1 MDKTEA
7 IEYLNQAKYF
17 LGAEQ
22 YEDGLESINKAI
34 AIDRMNVEFYIY
46 KSIFL
51 ANLDKYDEAI
61 DELNNALKVDR
72 KCAEAYF
79 HLGNMALL
87 QDDKTRGIE
96 NYNKAIVYGYDD
108 SQIYYNLG
116 LMYEEEDNDELAIRN
131 YSKAII
137 KEPLRVD
144 ARVRKAQI
152 YISNDKFPEALET
165 LNELILADPDLYE
178 GYHLKSLLL
187 AEMGNV
193 DEAIKVIDEAIA
205 LFPKD
210 PAFQIDK
217 INLFVMNNEVEKAR
231 EIAGNVQRDFE
242 LDLTQKRQIELEK
255 SRIYALD
262 ADIENVEVAL
272 KQAKAYSKEN
282 DAEDIDPEATF
293 LLISCALELK
303 KYDEAIEYSTEL
315 INSDYLQYKIPS
327 YYTLPYAYMQKGDE
341 EKAKELFKESVS
353 KLRAITLETPEIADG
368 YMFRALCLKEI
379 NEFDKA
385 LELSDYLI
393 KIDSN
398 SSQYHSLKAE
408 VLYAAGREEEA
419 QKEKRIS
426 ESLS

>member
-1 MDKTEA
+1 MDKTESL
-7 IEYLNQAKYF
+7 EYLNQAKYF

-22 YEDGLESINKAI
+22 FEDGLESIDKAI
-34 AIDRMNVEFYIY
+34 ALDKMNVEFYIY

-51 ANLDKYDEAI
+51 ANLEKYDEAI
-61 DELNNALKVDR
+61 VELNNALKVDR

-87 QDDKTRGIE
+87 QDDKVCGIE
-96 NYNKAIVYGYDD
+96 NYNKAIAYGFDD

-116 LMYEEEDNDELAIRN
+116 LMYEEDDNEELAIRN

-137 KEPLRVD
+137 KDPLRVD

-152 YISNDKFPEALET
+152 YIANEKYPEALET

-187 AEMGNV
+187 AEMGNIE
-193 DEAIKVIDEAIA
+193 EAIKVVDEAIA
-205 LFPKD
+205 LFPND

-217 INLFVMNNEVEKAR
+217 INLFVMNNDIEKAR
-231 EIAGNVQRDFE
+231 EITGIIQHNFE
-242 LDLTQKRQIELEK
+242 LNLQQKRQIELEK
-255 SRIYALD
+255 SRIYAMD
-262 ADIENVEVAL
+262 ADIENVEAAL
-272 KQAKAYSKEN
+272 KQAKSYSKEY
-282 DAEDIDPEATF
+282 DKDDIDPEATF
-293 LLISCALELK
+293 LLVNCTLELK
-303 KYDEAIEYSTEL
+303 KFDEAIEYSTEL
-315 INSDYLQYKIPS
+315 INSEYLQYKIPS
-327 YYTLPYAYMQKGDE
+327 YYTLPYAYMQKGEE
-341 EKAKELFKESVS
+341 EKAKELYKESVS

-379 NEFDKA
+379 GEFDKA
-385 LELSDYLI
+385 LELSNYLI
-393 KIDSN
+393 KIEPN

-408 VLYAAGREEEA
+408 VLYAAGKEDEA
-419 QKEKRIS
+419 QQEKRIS